1 MQNKNDIKPLN
12 ILIVEDSFYFSK
24 WLSNELLNIEGIKIL
39 GIADNVND
47 ALILVNEKEIDV
59 AILDFQL
66 KEGLGIEVLTYLKS
80 NYKNTIVIVFSNYAE
95 FKKECLKLGADYFYD
110 KSNEFEELIDVI
122 KNLRK
127 NNIS

>member
-1 MQNKNDIKPLN
+1 MRNKDTRKPIN
-12 ILIVEDSFYFSK
+12 ILIVEDSFFFSK
-24 WLSNELLNIEGIKIL
+24 WLSNELFNIEGVRIS

-47 ALILVNEKEIDV
+47 ALILVKEKEIDV

-66 KEGLGIEVLTYLKS
+66 KEGLGIEILNYLKS
-80 NYKNTIVIVFSNYAE
+80 NYKNVLVIVFSNYAE

-122 KNLRK
+122 TKLGE
-127 NNIS
+127 NNVS